1 LSSRQGGL
9 GGRTAQ
15 VGDSAQCAEL
25 ARRAAAAFGRLDIF
39 VSNAGMGSGKGVSNI
54 SDGEWERV
62 MNVNVRAC
70 LAITR
75 ALLPGF
81 RAQKFGRVI
90 TISSNVGAIGRGEAQ
105 GSG

>member
-1 LSSRQGGL
+1 MD
-9 GGRTAQ
+9 AQ
-15 VGDSAQCAEL
+15 N
-25 ARRAAAAFGRLDIF
+25 
-39 VSNAGMGSGKGVSNI
+39 VSCVA
-54 SDGEWERV
+54 
-62 MNVNVRAC
+62 VNVRAC

-90 TISSNVGAIGRGEAQ
+90 TISSNVGAIGRGEAR

>member
-1 LSSRQGGL
+1 M
-9 GGRTAQ
+9 RTALCTASCTPSPCTGTS
-15 VGDSAQCAEL
+15 VGTAT
-25 ARRAAAAFGRLDIF
+25 G
-39 VSNAGMGSGKGVSNI
+39 VGSGKGVSNI
-54 SDGEWERV
+54 SDEEWERV

-90 TISSNVGAIGRGEAQ
+90 TISSNVGAIGRGEAR